1 MNMIHA
7 EAYRTAFSAYLRKGT
22 PIPLS
27 LKQAGTTA
35 RYVWRC
41 QGDNLCDRHISGT
54 WRASFSAEVL
64 SDCRNSIYFDPR
76 K

>member
-1 MNMIHA
+1 MNMIHT

-41 QGDNLCDRHISGT
+41 QGDNFVRPAH
-54 WRASFSAEVL
+54 RANDGRVFA
-64 SDCRNSIYFDPR
+64 
-76 K
+76 